1 MEYKDNMKETWEIIK
16 EITGKT
22 EMINNNLPEK
32 RIANRKNIL
41 EKKEKANK
49 LNNFFVKIGPK
60 LAKKIQ
66 PSKYYFESFID
77 SVNTKQFGFRNSH
90 QTKHTI
96 TELVDKLL
104 SQF

>member
-1 MEYKDNMKETWEIIK
+1 MEYKDNMKETWGIIK

-22 EMINNNLPEK
+22 EMINNDLPEK
-32 RIANRKNIL
+32 LIVNRKNIL
-41 EKKEKANK
+41 EKKEEANK
-49 LNNFFVKIGPK
+49 LNNFFVKSSPK

-66 PSKYYFESFID
+66 SSKYYFESFID